1 MQPVESKLLITPT
14 EPPPLRMERRG
25 DGRLCA
31 AKAGAL
37 IPVRPVRCFPWS
49 SPGAYISLR
58 DDEDNE
64 VALVADPASL
74 DGGSRML
81 LEAELAQASFVLHIR
96 RILAVEEELEIRV
109 WKVET
114 REGART
120 FQTARDEWPWP
131 LPGGSLLLRDVA
143 GDLYLVPRTA
153 ELDPTSRK
161 IFWPFMD

>member
-1 MQPVESKLLITPT
+1 MQPVESKLLITSS
-14 EPPPLRMERRG
+14 EPPPLRIERRG

-31 AKAGAL
+31 ARSGEL
-37 IPVRPVRCFPWS
+37 TPVRPVRCFPWS
-49 SPGAYISLR
+49 NPGAYISLR

-64 VALVADPASL
+64 VALVADPARL
-74 DGGSRML
+74 DGGSRAL

-114 REGART
+114 REGPRT

-143 GDLYLVPRTA
+143 GDLYLVPQTA